1 LRRTT
6 ELESH
11 VGGEP
16 NVVMR
21 SRIERYVRLEWEL
34 KRDLAVG
41 AVSRVQR
48 LSMEKL
54 LARLE
59 REIGLKP
66 AAEKPADPVAA
77 FHASLA
83 AYAASKDEPA

>member
-59 REIGLKP
+59 REIGLQP
-66 AAEKPADPVAA
+66 PPPPPVDPLAAMR
-77 FHASLA
+77 ASLEA
-83 AYAASKDEPA
+83 FAASRDDPA

>member
-41 AVSRVQR
+41 AVSRVER

-59 REIGLKP
+59 RELGLRP
-66 AAEKPADPVAA
+66 AESASSSPASRPMTMAEFVGGRR
-77 FHASLA
+77 
-83 AYAASKDEPA
+83 